1 MIKKNQEIE
10 IDENDIFANDK
21 LNRKDSIED
30 LSNLIVSNTEPL
42 VLSINASW
50 GSGKTT
56 FVKLWQTYL
65 KKECQ
70 INSIYFSA
78 WEDDFSKE
86 PLISI
91 LGEIKKY
98 INEEFHAD
106 PKIEEK
112 FEKAKN
118 IGGKVLKRG
127 IPAFLKGITA
137 GVVDFDKGFEEAL
150 GAIAESSAK
159 ELIDNYSKDK
169 EITTEFRN
177 SIEELL
183 SIINNEKPFV
193 IFIDELDRCRP
204 LYSIELL
211 ERIKHV
217 FGIKKLIFVLS
228 IDKSQLCES
237 IKAQYGNINANS
249 YLKRFID
256 LEYTLSNPAMN
267 QFCDYLYTKFEIDKI
282 LKLKNIEIRDKD
294 EFHHL
299 TIMKKL
305 ANVFKLQLRDIE
317 QIFTKIH
324 MLLNIIEPGLLSQ
337 HLKIMIFFEMLK
349 AYDNKLYSNLV
360 YKQIGEG
367 EVKNIVLPIFKD
379 DSISKDVSVFFENLI
394 DSTGKSD
401 EEYNQLIQKQKEEYI
416 RILNSIKGME
426 EIEIDNLKDEKD
438 NKEEKE
444 KIIRQKFAKKRKEV
458 ERLEYLIKRLE
469 HGYDSWGEYRLNNL
483 IDTVI
488 KKIEFADKFNF
499 DTV

>member
-10 IDENDIFANDK
+10 IDESDIFKNDK
-21 LNRKDSIED
+21 LQRENSIKD
-30 LSNLIVSNTEPL
+30 LSELIKSNTEPL

-56 FVKLWQTYL
+56 FVKLWQTHL
-65 KKECQ
+65 KKECDV
-70 INSIYFSA
+70 NSIYFSA

-98 INEEFHAD
+98 INEEFHAN
-106 PKIEEK
+106 PKVEEK
-112 FEKAKN
+112 FEKVKS

-127 IPAFLKGITA
+127 VPAFLKGITA

-169 EITTEFRN
+169 EITIEFKN

-183 SIINNEKPFV
+183 STINNEKPFV

-228 IDKSQLCES
+228 IDKSQLSES
-237 IKAQYGNINANS
+237 IKSQYGNINTNS

-256 LEYTLSNPAMN
+256 LEYNLVNKSLDD
-267 QFCDYLYTKFEIDKI
+267 FCDFLYLKFDLENLLESKSGM
-282 LKLKNIEIRDKD
+282 KEQYNN
-294 EFHHL
+294 FHHL
-299 TIMKKL
+299 YVLKKL
-305 ANVFKLQLRDIE
+305 AHIFKFSLRDIE
-317 QIFTKIH
+317 QIFTKID
-324 MLLNIIEPGLLSQ
+324 IVFKTIEPNLYVTYFGVF
-337 HLKIMIFFEMLK
+337 IFFEMLK
-349 AYDNKLYSNLV
+349 SYDSKIYYDFIDRKIFSD
-360 YKQIGEG
+360 K
-367 EVKNIVLPIFKD
+367 VKEIVQLDKFKD
-379 DSISKDVSVFFENLI
+379 EKFYQDVGIFFEAIIDSTRKTNEELKELIKTKDVERTNIFEILKDKREIRETDRTQTSLDEYRFIQSKYNRLENLI
-394 DSTGKSD
+394 NTLR
-401 EEYNQLIQKQKEEYI
+401 ENNY
-416 RILNSIKGME
+416 SI
-426 EIEIDNLKDEKD
+426 
-438 NKEEKE
+438 
-444 KIIRQKFAKKRKEV
+444 
-458 ERLEYLIKRLE
+458 
-469 HGYDSWGEYRLNNL
+469 L
-483 IDTVI
+483 IDKII